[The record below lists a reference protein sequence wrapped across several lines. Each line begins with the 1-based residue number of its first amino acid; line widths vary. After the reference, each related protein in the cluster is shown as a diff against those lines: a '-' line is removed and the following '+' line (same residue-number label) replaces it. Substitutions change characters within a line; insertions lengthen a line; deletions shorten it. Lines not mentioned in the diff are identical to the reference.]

1 MNQLAVS
8 RPWGTGVNEP
18 APPGHQLPEVGV
30 NEPILSGVISGS
42 SYGLILLDEQRA
54 SAARGAIEFD
64 RAQDLGSS

>member
-30 NEPILSGVISGS
+30 NEPILSGHASRLIQAAECSLAADGS
-42 SYGLILLDEQRA
+42 LSVADTPR
-54 SAARGAIEFD
+54 F
-64 RAQDLGSS
+64 